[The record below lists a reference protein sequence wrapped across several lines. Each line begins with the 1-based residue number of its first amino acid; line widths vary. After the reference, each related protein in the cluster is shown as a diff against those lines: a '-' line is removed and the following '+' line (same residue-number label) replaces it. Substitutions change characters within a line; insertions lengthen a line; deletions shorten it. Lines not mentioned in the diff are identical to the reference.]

1 MYRFSSR
8 AETRT
13 ATRTPPCALISPNAD
28 TVAAGGVPD
37 EDRSALAA
45 AVEGAADAA
54 GLLATAAGTG
64 VEVAALSLTLGLML
78 AVAVGFAAGGG
89 CESLVDVAELEL
101 ELVGAGR
108 DLEEPLLGIDGG
120 PPPAAGE
127 EALAGALGVGATDGR
142 AEGAGG
148 GCFEGG
154 CGRRL
159 GGPFFVVGGSDG
171 AEVMT

>member
-13 ATRTPPCALISPNAD
+13 ATRTPPCALTSPNAD
-28 TVAAGGVPD
+28 AVAAAGVPD

-45 AVEGAADAA
+45 AVEGATDTL

-64 VEVAALSLTLGLML
+64 VEVGALSLVFGLIL
-78 AVAVGFAAGGG
+78 AVAVAFAAGGG
-89 CESLVDVAELEL
+89 CESLVDDAEVGLEP
-101 ELVGAGR
+101 VGTGR
-108 DLEEPLLGIDGG
+108 DLAEPLLGKGGG
-120 PPPAAGE
+120 PLAAGD
-127 EALAGALGVGATDGR
+127 EALAGVLGVGATDGR
-142 AEGAGG
+142 AVGAGG

-159 GGPFFVVGGSDG
+159 GGPLFVVGGSDG